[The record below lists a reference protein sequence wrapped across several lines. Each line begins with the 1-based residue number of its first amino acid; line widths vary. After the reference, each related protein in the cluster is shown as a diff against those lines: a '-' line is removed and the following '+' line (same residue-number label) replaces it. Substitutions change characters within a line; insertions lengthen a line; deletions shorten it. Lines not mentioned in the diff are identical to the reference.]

1 MSFDYA
7 KARLVAKS
15 LIEKFGQAGTFTV
28 KGSGGG
34 GYDENGNPIAPQPD
48 VVINGTVT
56 PLLKY
61 KQHEVDGERILSTDS
76 YVYFHSDD
84 EPPIDSVTTINGS
97 KYIVKNIMKLDS
109 VNNISVYRKIQLRR

>member
-34 GYDENGNPIAPQPD
+34 GYDENGNPVAPQPD

-56 PLLKY
+56 PLLSY
-61 KQHEVDGERILSTDS
+61 KQQEIDGERILSTDS
-76 YVYFHSDD
+76 YVFAHSDI
-84 EPPIDSVTTINGS
+84 EPPIDSVITINGS

-109 VNNISVYRKIQLRR
+109 VDNINVYRKIQLRR